1 MSESADVAV
10 IGGGILGVCSAL
22 ALAERGAQ
30 TLLVE
35 RDRIAGATT
44 ANSFAWIN
52 ATAKIEDEAYHR
64 LNAAG
69 VEAWHRLASEFGD
82 RSLGLHGAG
91 SLHWGDPSVPGSVEI
106 LRTRAER
113 LGDFGY
119 PTLRLDLKDLR
130 SLEPDIRFG
139 EGAEGLFA
147 PADRWLDAPC
157 AAEFLVRRFESLGG
171 KVYVQREVTGFVRE
185 DGWVVGLDT
194 RGGPISA
201 GAIVIAAGVD
211 TGALAALATGQ
222 AAHAFPQRAVPGLI
236 VETPRDAHRAHV
248 RHVVYPADTAGFHL
262 RPTESGGLSVGA
274 DDVDAAVGF
283 GDDPARIEAGVDALL
298 ERTRALIPKFPA
310 AGMRGQTTARIGVR
324 PMPEDEVSLVGPL
337 PGADGVFILATHS
350 GVTLAP
356 VLGRLLADEIVGGAV
371 SEVLAPFRPCRFKSL
386 SD

>member
-22 ALAERGAQ
+22 ALAELGAQ

-222 AAHAFPQRAVPGLI
+222 PAMPFPCALCRGSSSRRPAMRIGRTFVMWCTRRTRRDFICVRMSRVAYRSAPMMSMPPWVSETTPPGSRLASMPFWSEPAPSSPVSRPPACAAKPRRGSACARCPRMKSRWSARCRAPM
-236 VETPRDAHRAHV
+236 ASS
-248 RHVVYPADTAGFHL
+248 FW
-262 RPTESGGLSVGA
+262 RPTAE
-274 DDVDAAVGF
+274 
-283 GDDPARIEAGVDALL
+283 
-298 ERTRALIPKFPA
+298 
-310 AGMRGQTTARIGVR
+310 
-324 PMPEDEVSLVGPL
+324 
-337 PGADGVFILATHS
+337 
-350 GVTLAP
+350 
-356 VLGRLLADEIVGGAV
+356 
-371 SEVLAPFRPCRFKSL
+371 
-386 SD
+386 